1 MEFFSQCTIG
11 DFVTFVVDVVLV
23 LSNFLYDIFVFH
35 RMGFECSNVH
45 PKNGKKETILKKVIL

>member
-11 DFVTFVVDVVLV
+11 DFVTFVIDVVLV

-45 PKNGKKETILKKVIL
+45 PKNGKKETILKK